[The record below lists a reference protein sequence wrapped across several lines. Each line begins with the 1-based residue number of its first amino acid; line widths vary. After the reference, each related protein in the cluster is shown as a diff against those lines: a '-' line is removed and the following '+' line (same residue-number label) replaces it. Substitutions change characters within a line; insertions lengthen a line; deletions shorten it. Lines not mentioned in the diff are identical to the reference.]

1 MIYSSETYLELVK
14 KGVSKGNALAA
25 TAQEANVPLAET
37 IAIGD
42 SDNDLSMI
50 LQAGLGV
57 AMKNGEAHVKAAA
70 DYITERSC
78 EENGVAEV
86 IEKFILK

>member
-1 MIYSSETYLELVK
+1 
-14 KGVSKGNALAA
+14 
-25 TAQEANVPLAET
+25 
-37 IAIGD
+37 
-42 SDNDLSMI
+42 MI

-70 DYITERSC
+70 DYITERNC

>member
-1 MIYSSETYLELVK
+1 MCRLPK
-14 KGVSKGNALAA
+14 
-25 TAQEANVPLAET
+25 T

-57 AMKNGEAHVKAAA
+57 ANENGEAHVKAAA

>member
-1 MIYSSETYLELVK
+1 
-14 KGVSKGNALAA
+14 
-25 TAQEANVPLAET
+25 
-37 IAIGD
+37 
-42 SDNDLSMI
+42 MI